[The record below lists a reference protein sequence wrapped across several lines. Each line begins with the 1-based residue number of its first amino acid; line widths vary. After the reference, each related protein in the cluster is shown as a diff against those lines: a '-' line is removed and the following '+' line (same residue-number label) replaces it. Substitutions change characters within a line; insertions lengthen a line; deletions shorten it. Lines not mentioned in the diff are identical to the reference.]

1 MATATAFRFDAATA
15 PDALARLV
23 RLRRLARLLDS
34 AIGIPGTRF
43 RFGLDGLF
51 GLVPGGGDVVMG
63 LVSLYIVNEARK
75 MGLPQHK
82 LLRMLGNVALD
93 VAAGAVPV
101 VGDLVD
107 MAFKANLR
115 NLDIL
120 EEHLKAT
127 GATR

>member
-1 MATATAFRFDAATA
+1 MATATAFRFDAAIA
-15 PDALARLV
+15 PDALARLA

-43 RFGLDGLF
+43 RLGLDGLF

-82 LLRMLGNVALD
+82 LLRMLGNVVLD

-115 NLDIL
+115 NLAII
-120 EEHLKAT
+120 EEHLRGT

>member
-1 MATATAFRFDAATA
+1 MVTATAFRLDAA
-15 PDALARLV
+15 PDALARLA
-23 RLRRLARLLDS
+23 RLRRLVRLLDS
-34 AIGIPGTRF
+34 AVGIPGTRF
-43 RFGLDGLF
+43 RLGLDGLL
-51 GLVPGGGDVVMG
+51 GLVPGGGDVAMG

-75 MGLPQHK
+75 MGVPQHK

-93 VAAGAVPV
+93 VAAGSVPI

-115 NLDIL
+115 NLAIL
-120 EEHLKAT
+120 EEHLRVT

>member
-1 MATATAFRFDAATA
+1 MATATAFRFDAA
-15 PDALARLV
+15 PDALARLA

-43 RFGLDGLF
+43 RVGLDGLF
-51 GLVPGGGDVVMG
+51 GLVPGGGDMAMG

-93 VAAGAVPV
+93 VAAGSVPI

-115 NLDIL
+115 NLDII
-120 EEHLKAT
+120 EEHLRTT